1 MTARPIVAPP
11 SEEENMELGRPPD
24 ILGPGEP
31 ITPQKKSRFQK
42 RAAETES
49 PEKTARPSDA
59 GRNQMV
65 DAKRA
70 RHGYPTA
77 AENML
82 EASEEEVY
90 PLVSREHECGL
101 LDEFLK
107 SCLESAAG
115 SCIYLSGGPGTG
127 KTSVA
132 RAASKA
138 WLREHP
144 DTRVLEIN
152 CMENL
157 RPCSVPGFLVKVG
170 QACSATEKMQ
180 STLSSRSPLSSLV
193 ASAAS
198 SLRSLGKSAILI
210 IDEVDQLVKKW
221 NAGDTSLEILCGL
234 PRHCEA
240 PALAIIMIAN
250 HVDLLVQ
257 ACGPRWKSVCSSVL
271 FERYTLQQFKSIV
284 QSRFAAA
291 ADGEL
296 AEKALGGR
304 AGLELRIRRLANAGD
319 CRHIVR
325 LCDEGLAKAE
335 EMRQEE
341 GKAEA
346 SSEAKPGSVQA
357 STSKMVGMQTS
368 LDPLDSL
375 KSLPLP
381 QQLLLCAL
389 SSMEE
394 PVHTSEIFQRY
405 LACLS
410 ELKQTPAPKPQVL
423 SALSSLEQR
432 GILSLQKP
440 RGKGKGRGKGRKG
453 AQGAAEE
460 LVVLAVCR
468 DSLKEALQQSA
479 KALLGLH
486 CLTPDPGMKLQK

>member
-1 MTARPIVAPP
+1 MTAQPMMAPP
-11 SEEENMELGRPPD
+11 CEDDENMELGKPQD
-24 ILGPGEP
+24 FGPGEP
-31 ITPQKKSRFQK
+31 ITPQKKSRFKK
-42 RAAETES
+42 RAVEHDS
-49 PEKTARPSDA
+49 PEKTARPTE
-59 GRNQMV
+59 
-65 DAKRA
+65 AKRA
-70 RHGYPTA
+70 RHGHPTA
-77 AENML
+77 AEIML
-82 EASEEEVY
+82 EAWEEEVY
-90 PLVSREHECGL
+90 PLVSRERECGL

-107 SCLESAAG
+107 ACLESAAG

-157 RPCSVPGFLVKVG
+157 RPCSVPGFLLKAG
-170 QACSATEKMQ
+170 QACSLATGKKQ

-221 NAGDTSLEILCGL
+221 NAGDTSLEILCDL
-234 PRHCEA
+234 PRHSEA

-271 FERYTLQQFKSIV
+271 FERYTLQQFKNIV

-325 LCDEGLAKAE
+325 LCDDGLAKAE

-346 SSEAKPGSVQA
+346 SAESKPGGVQ
-357 STSKMVGMQTS
+357 SMSKMAAMQTS

-389 SSMEE
+389 SSVEE
-394 PVHTSEIFQRY
+394 PVLTSEIFQRY
-405 LACLS
+405 LDCLS
-410 ELKQTPAPKPQVL
+410 ELKQSPTPKPQVL

-432 GILSLQKP
+432 GLLSLQKP

-453 AQGAAEE
+453 AQGATEE

-479 KALLGLH
+479 KALLGLR
-486 CLTPDPGMKLQK
+486 CLTPDPGAKAQK